1 MQARLERLEQDG
13 VVSGYGPDVELAE
26 AGYPV
31 LAFAT
36 LEIAQGRLDEVTAAM
51 AAIPSV
57 VEAYRHHRPGDV
69 HCRLAAT
76 SHEDL
81 QRVLIEV
88 SQIPGVAR
96 STSVVALSRLVEA
109 PRRSRCWRR
118 PSVVRPARTGSRDR
132 PNSGSVLGDQLV
144 ARDWPAPDG
153 PCTHRSGRWPAAPA
167 RFDARDRV
175 RPKNSSRTPPVPSNT
190 WASSDLPAVVPT

>member
-1 MQARLERLEQDG
+1 MATRRDLDSLDVAILTALRAAPRSGYLELSRLLKVSRATIQARLERLERDG
-13 VVSGYGPDVELAE
+13 VVCGYGPDIDLAQ

-51 AAIPSV
+51 AVIPSV
-57 VEAYRHHRPGDV
+57 VEAYATTGPGDV
-69 HCRLAAT
+69 HCRLAAK

-96 STSVVALSRLVEA
+96 STSVIALTRVVEHRA
-109 PRRSRCWRR
+109 VELIAAADVPRATRAGTGGAT
-118 PSVVRPARTGSRDR
+118 PSA
-132 PNSGSVLGDQLV
+132 
-144 ARDWPAPDG
+144 
-153 PCTHRSGRWPAAPA
+153 
-167 RFDARDRV
+167 
-175 RPKNSSRTPPVPSNT
+175 
-190 WASSDLPAVVPT
+190 

>member
-1 MQARLERLEQDG
+1 MARELDALDVAILAALRDTPRAGYLELSRSLSVSRATVQARLERLEQDG
-13 VVSGYGPDVELAE
+13 VVSGYGPDVELPQ

-51 AAIPSV
+51 RAIPAV
-57 VEAYRHHRPGDV
+57 IEAFATTGPGDV

-96 STSVVALSRLVEA
+96 STSVVALSRLFE
-109 PRRSRCWRR
+109 PRPIALLESAE
-118 PSVVRPARTGSRDR
+118 VRPASRTG
-132 PNSGSVLGDQLV
+132 N
-144 ARDWPAPDG
+144 
-153 PCTHRSGRWPAAPA
+153 
-167 RFDARDRV
+167 
-175 RPKNSSRTPPVPSNT
+175 RT
-190 WASSDLPAVVPT
+190 

>member
-1 MQARLERLEQDG
+1 MADRELDSLDVAILSALRSSPRAGYLELSRLLQVSRATIQARLERLERNG
-13 VVSGYGPDVELAE
+13 VVSGYGPDVDLAA

-36 LEIAQGRLDEVTAAM
+36 LEIAQGRLDEVTTAM

-57 VEAYRHHRPGDV
+57 VEAFATTGPGDV

-96 STSVVALSRLVEA
+96 STSVVALTRLVQHRAVELLEA
-109 PRRSRCWRR
+109 AD
-118 PSVVRPARTGSRDR
+118 VRPASRTGPR
-132 PNSGSVLGDQLV
+132 
-144 ARDWPAPDG
+144 
-153 PCTHRSGRWPAAPA
+153 
-167 RFDARDRV
+167 
-175 RPKNSSRTPPVPSNT
+175 
-190 WASSDLPAVVPT
+190 

>member
-1 MQARLERLEQDG
+1 MVGRRELDSLDVAILSALRSAPRSGYLELSRTLEVSRATIQARLERLERDG
-13 VVSGYGPDVELAE
+13 IVTGYGPDIELAA

-36 LEIAQGRLDEVTAAM
+36 LEIAQGRLAEVTEAM

-57 VEAYRHHRPGDV
+57 VEAYATTGPGDV
-69 HCRLAAT
+69 HCRLAAS

-96 STSVVALSRLVEA
+96 STSVVALSRVVEYRA
-109 PRRSRCWRR
+109 VDLLASGDVP
-118 PSVVRPARTGSRDR
+118 PASRTGSR
-132 PNSGSVLGDQLV
+132 
-144 ARDWPAPDG
+144 
-153 PCTHRSGRWPAAPA
+153 
-167 RFDARDRV
+167 
-175 RPKNSSRTPPVPSNT
+175 
-190 WASSDLPAVVPT
+190 

>member
-1 MQARLERLEQDG
+1 MAGRDLDTLDVAILSALRSAPRAGYLELARVLQVSRATVQARLDKLERDG
-13 VVSGYGPDVELAE
+13 VVTGYGPDVSLPD

-36 LEIAQGRLDEVTAAM
+36 LEIAQGRLDEVTSAM

-57 VEAYRHHRPGDV
+57 VEAYATTGPGDV
-69 HCRLAAT
+69 HCRLAAR

-96 STSVVALSRLVEA
+96 STSVIALTRLVEH
-109 PRRSRCWRR
+109 R
-118 PSVVRPARTGSRDR
+118 PVELLQAGELKPAKRAGSRE
-132 PNSGSVLGDQLV
+132 
-144 ARDWPAPDG
+144 
-153 PCTHRSGRWPAAPA
+153 T
-167 RFDARDRV
+167 
-175 RPKNSSRTPPVPSNT
+175 
-190 WASSDLPAVVPT
+190 

>member
-1 MQARLERLEQDG
+1 MARRELDSLDVAILAALRDAPRAGYLELSRTLQVSRATVQARLERLERDG
-13 VVSGYGPDVELAE
+13 VVNGYGPDVDLTA

-51 AAIPSV
+51 TAIPSV
-57 VEAYRHHRPGDV
+57 VEAYATTGPGDV
-69 HCRLAAT
+69 HCRLAAA

-96 STSVVALSRLVEA
+96 STSVVALSRLVEHRA
-109 PRRSRCWRR
+109 VQLLQAAELPPASRI
-118 PSVVRPARTGSRDR
+118 
-132 PNSGSVLGDQLV
+132 
-144 ARDWPAPDG
+144 G
-153 PCTHRSGRWPAAPA
+153 PVG
-167 RFDARDRV
+167 
-175 RPKNSSRTPPVPSNT
+175 
-190 WASSDLPAVVPT
+190 

>member
-1 MQARLERLEQDG
+1 MAARTLDSLDVAVLSALRSAPRAGFLELSRLLQVSRATIQARLERLERDG
-13 VVSGYGPDVELAE
+13 IVTGYGPDINLAE

-36 LEIAQGRLDEVTAAM
+36 LEIAQGRLDEVTEAL

-57 VEAYRHHRPGDV
+57 VEAFATTGPGDV

-81 QRVLIEV
+81 QKVLILL

-96 STSVVALSRLVEA
+96 STSVIALTRVVEHRA
-109 PRRSRCWRR
+109 VELLASGEVP
-118 PSVVRPARTGSRDR
+118 PATRTG
-132 PNSGSVLGDQLV
+132 
-144 ARDWPAPDG
+144 AR
-153 PCTHRSGRWPAAPA
+153 
-167 RFDARDRV
+167 
-175 RPKNSSRTPPVPSNT
+175 
-190 WASSDLPAVVPT
+190 

>member
-1 MQARLERLEQDG
+1 MAARTLDSLDVAVLSALRSAPRAGFLELSRLLQVSRATIQARLERLERDG
-13 VVSGYGPDVELAE
+13 IVTGYGPDINLAE

-36 LEIAQGRLDEVTAAM
+36 LEIAQGRLDEVTEAL

-57 VEAYRHHRPGDV
+57 VEAFATTGPGDV

-81 QRVLIEV
+81 QKVLILL

-96 STSVVALSRLVEA
+96 STSVIALTRVVEHRA
-109 PRRSRCWRR
+109 VELLASGEVP
-118 PSVVRPARTGSRDR
+118 PATRIG
-132 PNSGSVLGDQLV
+132 
-144 ARDWPAPDG
+144 AR
-153 PCTHRSGRWPAAPA
+153 
-167 RFDARDRV
+167 
-175 RPKNSSRTPPVPSNT
+175 
-190 WASSDLPAVVPT
+190 

>member
-1 MQARLERLEQDG
+1 MGRGLDSLDVSILAALRSAPRAGYLELSRLLQVSRATIQARLERLERDG
-13 VVSGYGPDVELAE
+13 VVSGYGPDVDLAA

-36 LEIAQGRLDEVTAAM
+36 LEIAQGRLDEVRTAM

-57 VEAYRHHRPGDV
+57 VEAFATTGPGDV
-69 HCRLAAT
+69 HCRLAAS

-96 STSVVALSRLVEA
+96 STSVIALTRLVEH
-109 PRRSRCWRR
+109 R
-118 PSVVRPARTGSRDR
+118 PVELLQAADVPLASRTG
-132 PNSGSVLGDQLV
+132 
-144 ARDWPAPDG
+144 AR
-153 PCTHRSGRWPAAPA
+153 
-167 RFDARDRV
+167 
-175 RPKNSSRTPPVPSNT
+175 
-190 WASSDLPAVVPT
+190 

>member
-1 MQARLERLEQDG
+1 MMGRGLDSLDVSILAALRSAPRAGYLELSRLLQVSRATIQARLERLERDG
-13 VVSGYGPDVELAE
+13 VVSGYGPDVDLAA

-36 LEIAQGRLDEVTAAM
+36 LEIAQGRLDEVRTAM

-57 VEAYRHHRPGDV
+57 VEAFATTGPGDV
-69 HCRLAAT
+69 HCRLAAS

-96 STSVVALSRLVEA
+96 STSVIALTRLVEH
-109 PRRSRCWRR
+109 R
-118 PSVVRPARTGSRDR
+118 PVELLQAADVPLASRTG
-132 PNSGSVLGDQLV
+132 
-144 ARDWPAPDG
+144 AR
-153 PCTHRSGRWPAAPA
+153 
-167 RFDARDRV
+167 
-175 RPKNSSRTPPVPSNT
+175 
-190 WASSDLPAVVPT
+190 

>member
-1 MQARLERLEQDG
+1 MAARNLDSLDVAVLSALRSAPRAGYLELSRLLQVSRATIQARLERLERDG
-13 VVSGYGPDVELAE
+13 VVTGYGPDINLAE

-36 LEIAQGRLDEVTAAM
+36 LEIAQGRLDEVTDAL

-57 VEAYRHHRPGDV
+57 VEAFATTGPGDV

-81 QRVLIEV
+81 QKVLILL

-96 STSVVALSRLVEA
+96 STSVIALTRVVEHRA
-109 PRRSRCWRR
+109 VELLASGEVP
-118 PSVVRPARTGSRDR
+118 PATRTG
-132 PNSGSVLGDQLV
+132 
-144 ARDWPAPDG
+144 AR
-153 PCTHRSGRWPAAPA
+153 
-167 RFDARDRV
+167 
-175 RPKNSSRTPPVPSNT
+175 
-190 WASSDLPAVVPT
+190 